1 MRRLFCAVVAVAAVG
16 AGATAS
22 SAPAATTTAH
32 AQAAPPTGPLDV
44 TRLAKIGLAEFILNH
59 VDRPLVVVAG
69 CPTVPAETAAQLI
82 AAVGLVP
89 SRRDYGPAIV
99 FDPAV
104 GSGLAAVRC
113 GNDLAR
119 GPEPSGAVSVAV
131 DVAMLDGQAS
141 FAQLAVVLGG
151 RDVVVT
157 DVAANPA
164 LSQLAHT
171 TAQQAARCTN
181 GGRDCTAAVAVDGLA
196 VIVRLRGLPAETGE
210 TIARRLSLDATPGIV
225 TNLAAL
231 TREHD

>member
-1 MRRLFCAVVAVAAVG
+1 MRRRFCLVVAVAAVV
-16 AGATAS
+16 ATATAS
-22 SAPAATTTAH
+22 ATPAATAH

-44 TRLAKIGLAEFILNH
+44 IRLAKVGLAGFILDH
-59 VDRPLVVVAG
+59 VDRPLVVAAA
-69 CPTVPAETAAQLI
+69 CPTVPAETAGELI

-89 SRRDYGPAIV
+89 SERDYGPAIV

-119 GPEPSGAVSVAV
+119 SPEPSGSVSVAV

-157 DVAANPA
+157 DVAANPS
-164 LSQLAHT
+164 LSQLPHT

-181 GGRDCTAAVAVDGLA
+181 GGRDCTVAVAVDGLA

-210 TIARRLSLDATPGIV
+210 TIARHLSLDGIPGIV

-231 TREHD
+231 AG